1 MAFGVLEASLEVEYG
16 HGLIGFRWGGRRHLC
31 SERWSLLA
39 ECVPHLMRRMHNGI
53 ARGVGPVAKT
63 TADII
68 DTAANMALAKIIAG
82 RVEIP
87 LRTGAIRIAGGER
100 QRQRQQAQAE
110 QSHINGSF
118 RPSSCPSG
126 GKFQYSGVISN
137 SRANS

>member
-16 HGLIGFRWGGRRHLC
+16 HGLIGFSLGWPPPSC

-39 ECVPHLMRRMHNGI
+39 ECVPHLMRRVHNSI

-68 DTAANMALAKIIAG
+68 GTTANMALAKIIAG

-87 LRTGAIRIAGGER
+87 LRTGAIGITGGER

-118 RPSSCPSG
+118 HPSSCPSG
-126 GKFQYSGVISN
+126 G
-137 SRANS
+137 